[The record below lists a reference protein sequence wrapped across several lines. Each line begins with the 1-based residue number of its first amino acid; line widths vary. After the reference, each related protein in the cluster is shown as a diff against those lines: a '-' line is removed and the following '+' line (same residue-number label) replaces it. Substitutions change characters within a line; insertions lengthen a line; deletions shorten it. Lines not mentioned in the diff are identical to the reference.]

1 MSSFKCLS
9 CSWVNRY
16 EPDSEFRRLWEV
28 FEEIYYCYDCSKKYN
43 ITHDIHGKEIEDV
56 DEMKWS

>member
-9 CSWVNRY
+9 CEYVNRY

-28 FEEIYYCYDCSKKYN
+28 FDGVWYCFDCCKKYG
-43 ITHDIHGKEIEDV
+43 ITLDISGTPVGDGE
-56 DEMKWS
+56 